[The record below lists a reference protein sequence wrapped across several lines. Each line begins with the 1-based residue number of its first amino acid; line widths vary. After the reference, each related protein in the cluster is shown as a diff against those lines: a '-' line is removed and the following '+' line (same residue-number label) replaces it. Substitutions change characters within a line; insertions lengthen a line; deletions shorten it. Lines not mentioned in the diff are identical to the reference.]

1 MLKFLWSRNHLST
14 YKIDAVISNDL
25 PGLFFAERARDPRMQ
40 VMVDLS
46 SENINRHLSQ
56 LMV

>member
-1 MLKFLWSRNHLST
+1 MLKFLWSHNHLRT
-14 YKIDAVISNDL
+14 YRIDAMISNDL
-25 PGLFFAERARDPRMQ
+25 PGLFFAERDPRMQ